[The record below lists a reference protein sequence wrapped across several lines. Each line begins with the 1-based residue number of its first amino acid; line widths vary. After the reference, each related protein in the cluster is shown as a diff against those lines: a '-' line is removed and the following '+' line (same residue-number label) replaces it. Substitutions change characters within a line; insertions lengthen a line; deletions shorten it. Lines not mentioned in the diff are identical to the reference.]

1 MSYTRDSI
9 KKFVQDNINSLIDD
23 GVIAGRVIEQMVAKK
38 NNWKNVGGNNFS
50 YDHVDEDGNKIET
63 KSTRSIQLD
72 RYLRIGGMGNK
83 KNCCDIM
90 QIIDTISGRE
100 FRIPHDIFY
109 KRARFDNNQ
118 FWWSCNY
125 DTNIRSYVKSINT
138 ELLLEHEVLQ

>member
-83 KNCCDIM
+83 KIAVTLC
-90 QIIDTISGRE
+90 
-100 FRIPHDIFY
+100 
-109 KRARFDNNQ
+109 KLL
-118 FWWSCNY
+118 
-125 DTNIRSYVKSINT
+125 IR
-138 ELLLEHEVLQ
+138 